1 MKDNLLETKSNH
13 KAELSG
19 FQWEDPLLF
28 ENSIN
33 PNERMLRDAARAF
46 SLERL
51 KPRIV
56 EDYDKMKVFDMSIII
71 GKDFKDLIS
80 YDKASIHY
88 PIF

>member
-1 MKDNLLETKSNH
+1 MGIHD
-13 KAELSG
+13 
-19 FQWEDPLLF
+19 
-28 ENSIN
+28 
-33 PNERMLRDAARAF
+33 
-46 SLERL
+46 SL
-51 KPRIV
+51 IV

>member
-1 MKDNLLETKSNH
+1 MKDNLLETKNNH
-13 KAELSG
+13 KAELSD

-46 SLERL
+46 AVERL

-56 EDYDKMKVFDMSIII
+56 EDYDQEHFDTNI
-71 GKDFKDLIS
+71 
-80 YDKASIHY
+80 
-88 PIF
+88 